1 MKKSILLA
9 IFACICL
16 ATYGQKKSGFGLKGG
31 LNYSSNGDYI
41 QAINEAIQ
49 NPEANVGYHIGV
61 FGKLGNRF
69 YLRPELVYTH
79 TKSGYSD
86 GDLKID
92 KLDVPILGGYSF
104 FGFLNVFIG
113 PSFQF
118 ILNSKFSGISI
129 DNIENDFTTGLNIG
143 AGINLGK
150 VGLEIRYERGFSSNE
165 ATFIN
170 TNITE
175 FPISRVDLRPEQ
187 VIFSLSY
194 MF

>member
-1 MKKSILLA
+1 MKKALLTTV
-9 IFACICL
+9 FACIFFT
-16 ATYGQKKSGFGLKGG
+16 AFGQKKSGFGLKAG

-41 QAINEAIQ
+41 QAVNEAIQ
-49 NPEANVGYHIGV
+49 NPDANVGYHFGV

-69 YLRPELVYTH
+69 YLRPEIVYTH
-79 TKSGYSD
+79 TQAGYAD

-92 KLDVPILGGYSF
+92 KLDVPVLGGYSF
-104 FGFLNVFIG
+104 LGFVNVFIG
-113 PSFQF
+113 PSFQY
-118 ILNSKFSGISI
+118 ILNSKFSGISL
-129 DNIENDFTTGLNIG
+129 DNIESNFTTGLNIG

-165 ATFIN
+165 ALFIN
-170 TNITE
+170 TNITDL
-175 FPISRVDLRPEQ
+175 PVSRVDLRPEQ